1 MKFQLTAA
9 REWRVIEGGESRIL
23 TTEVTN
29 DFAAQNSSLKQEL
42 DRAMMEA
49 KGEDNM
55 LEELGAE
62 LEELRRMRLREV
74 PNAGQSQEMKTDAE
88 SVEDSV
94 EQKLA
99 SFTEL
104 LAQLTRKMEQLS
116 PRDGRIDDNNGRRQV
131 AEAEPRAAGRYAG
144 FGRAS
149 DSASSL
155 DADVWGRMRIGGSNR
170 LYKDN
175 TWAVIVAKPGD
186 AEFASA
192 KVPVG
197 TD

>member
-49 KGEDNM
+49 KGEDNI

-88 SVEDSV
+88 SVE
-94 EQKLA
+94 EQWKEA
-99 SFTEL
+99 S
-104 LAQLTRKMEQLS
+104 R
-116 PRDGRIDDNNGRRQV
+116 G
-131 AEAEPRAAGRYAG
+131 
-144 FGRAS
+144 GRAQS
-149 DSASSL
+149 CGQVRR
-155 DADVWGRMRIGGSNR
+155 VWKG
-170 LYKDN
+170 K
-175 TWAVIVAKPGD
+175 
-186 AEFASA
+186 
-192 KVPVG
+192 
-197 TD
+197 